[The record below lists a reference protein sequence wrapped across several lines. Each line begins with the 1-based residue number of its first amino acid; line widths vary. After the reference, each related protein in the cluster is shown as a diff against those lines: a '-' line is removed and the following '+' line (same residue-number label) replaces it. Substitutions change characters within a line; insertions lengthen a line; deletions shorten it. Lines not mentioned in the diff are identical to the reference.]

1 MQSVISLAGNP
12 LLRTSYLIDGYHRVT
27 AFLFRT
33 LMFSIKSGHSADVLF
48 FLYPVPQNDLE
59 YVKI

>member
-12 LLRTSYLIDGYHRVT
+12 LLRTSCLIDGYHRVA

-33 LMFSIKSGHSADVLF
+33 VMFSIKSGHSTDVLF
-48 FLYPVPQNDLE
+48 FLYLVPQNVME
-59 YVKI
+59 